1 MNVKY
6 YRPFHGSYFPGI
18 DDTQW
23 INYNNVSY
31 RCIFYIWMIMSTV
44 FLNTLYTC
52 RIGMIPY
59 MDMVRLIKFIW
70 LMSNED
76 NYVNKK
82 LINLINNLFSA
93 KKVKYALVGWPL
105 SSLFP
110 TGSLKAVRLV
120 LSNYFLLSNEN
131 YMISFLWKL

>member
-1 MNVKY
+1 
-6 YRPFHGSYFPGI
+6 
-18 DDTQW
+18 
-23 INYNNVSY
+23 
-31 RCIFYIWMIMSTV
+31 MIMSTV

-93 KKVKYALVGWPL
+93 KKVKYALVG
-105 SSLFP
+105 
-110 TGSLKAVRLV
+110 
-120 LSNYFLLSNEN
+120 
-131 YMISFLWKL
+131 